1 MATPIKKEENE
12 FLKLNKENRC
22 TTLAR
27 GDYIPGSYKDNTLKE
42 ELILEHVLQYKK
54 EFGLTYDS
62 KRDQNKSLYERG
74 NHDIPILEK
83 SIFDIDAMLGDS
95 DQDKD
100 KNEYSGNQ
108 QLFDRIALF
117 LKIQKEKMEG
127 KEDHDKIKEDIIKA
141 FKDEKTTVT
150 NVLQKLL
157 KEQVTELQS
166 KIENFKSKET
176 YGKEEIEKH
185 NIEVNEIQRKINII
199 YQRSHKHITKIME
212 ELNELLEK
220 MDENF
225 AKDS

>member
-1 MATPIKKEENE
+1 MQIKQSTLKILKQLRITIIKNYEASIQ
-12 FLKLNKENRC
+12 FLKRFSDNR
-22 TTLAR
+22 R
-27 GDYIPGSYKDNTLKE
+27 IPA
-42 ELILEHVLQYKK
+42 
-54 EFGLTYDS
+54 
-62 KRDQNKSLYERG
+62 DQNKTLYERG

-83 SIFDIDAMLGDS
+83 SIFDIDSMLGDS

-100 KNEYSGNQ
+100 KNDYSGNQ
-108 QLFDRIALF
+108 QSFDRIAHF

-127 KEDHDKIKEDIIKA
+127 KEVHNKIKEDIIKA

-166 KIENFKSKET
+166 KIEDFKSKET